1 MHYGYMDHQILHHG
15 YMDTW
20 IHGYI
25 HHQNL
30 YHGHIHHGY
39 MHHWYMHHGY
49 MHHINMHH
57 DNQGGL
63 GCFGLLDSLSENL
76 QHIGSFGEAHFRLLH
91 LLPHLSLQNV
101 WFIWT
106 LGSIQIGP
114 LVSTEE
120 IILIVEKGGTNIDG
134 GSSTWYCNNCKVSN
148 VLALPEAECKSF
160 VGVEATWSV
169 LIIL

>member
-1 MHYGYMDHQILHHG
+1 MLNMTDKLWIIINPASWLHALWIHGSSNPTSWIHG

-39 MHHWYMHHGY
+39 THHWYMHHGY

-63 GCFGLLDSLSENL
+63 GCFGLLESLSENL

-114 LVSTEE
+114 LVC
-120 IILIVEKGGTNIDG
+120 IYGRNYI
-134 GSSTWYCNNCKVSN
+134 NCREGRNKYWWWF
-148 VLALPEAECKSF
+148 LYLK
-160 VGVEATWSV
+160 
-169 LIIL
+169 LQ